1 MSVERYQP
9 REVEVVDAEVVDEPR
24 QTGPVRR
31 IVPAPVVRLVRDERT
46 RQVGW
51 RSVKA
56 GVTTLQ
62 GFESWA
68 KRAFDASTLGTYR
81 RQIKAAEAAGDR
93 DALAEWVDRR
103 EQAVDRRHRRLM
115 DMPKLAA
122 GFAKI
127 LLGSVAALVVIVLLV
142 GLAVQLTGEGRFT
155 DIVLGFLDLIRWCV
169 TAVAALWT
177 PFVALAPVGLLL
189 AAHREGKARRTPP
202 RWVVLHTGDVED
214 RSVVPDEGAIFAALQ
229 AMGIAP
235 LNKAIKEGW
244 VPRWVQPTTR
254 DGKGWR
260 AQLQLPLGV
269 TVEMVNA
276 RKDVLAHNL
285 LRKPNETWPIE
296 PRDKPG
302 VLDLWV
308 ADQGILDGTIAPWP
322 LLTDGTADYF
332 KGVPVGIDQ
341 RGNEVVGKL
350 MASNYLI
357 GGIMGSGKSSL
368 VIELVLGA
376 ALDPLVDIHIFVM
389 AFNVD
394 FDPLAPVLAS
404 LTKGDDDEQI
414 DAAVEALRWLRGEV
428 SARGKIL
435 EELGGTEAKLT
446 REIAARDERMRPLVV
461 VFDEVQELFEHKQY
475 GKEARELAVQL
486 TKKARKTGITLVWAT
501 PTASSDSLPRD
512 LSRTASHK
520 VAFSIGDHIGND
532 AILGTGSH
540 KRGVSAVSLVAGEDV
555 GTAMAAGF
563 SRDAGLLRTHY
574 IRKDA
579 TTDEITP
586 VVQRA
591 LEARGKT
598 AKGTDSIRTPD
609 RPDLLFDVHQVLG
622 GEDTR
627 ASQVAARLRD
637 LASYSPRMSGSW
649 LADRLHRDYGI
660 EVRKLD
666 GHLMVRVRDVETA
679 LAAREVTDEEALDEG

>member
-1 MSVERYQP
+1 MVPLPDRELDVVEGEIVP
-9 REVEVVDAEVVDEPR
+9 EPR
-24 QTGPVRR
+24 PTGPVRR
-31 IVPAPVVRLVRDERT
+31 IVAEPVVRLVRDERT
-46 RQVGW
+46 RKAGW
-51 RSVKA
+51 STVKA
-56 GVTTLQ
+56 GVTTAQ
-62 GFESWA
+62 GIESWA
-68 KRAFDASTLGTYR
+68 KRAFDATTLGTYR

-93 DALAEWVDRR
+93 DALAEWVERR

-115 DMPKLAA
+115 DLPKLAA
-122 GFAKI
+122 GVAKI
-127 LLGSVAALVVIVLLV
+127 LLGSLAALVVLVLVV
-142 GLAVQLTGEGRFT
+142 GLAVQLSGEGRFT

-177 PFVALAPVGLLL
+177 PIVALAPAGLLY
-189 AAHREGKARRTPP
+189 AAHREGKAHRSPP
-202 RWVVLHTGDVED
+202 RWVVMHTGDVDD

-229 AMGIAP
+229 AMGIAS
-235 LNKAIKEGW
+235 LNKAIKDGW
-244 VPRWVQPTTR
+244 IPRWVQPTIR

-260 AQLQLPLGV
+260 AQLQLPLGT

-446 REIAARDERMRPLVV
+446 REIAARDQRMRPIVA
-461 VFDEVQELFEHKQY
+461 VFDEAQELFESKEF

-486 TKKARKTGITLVWAT
+486 TKKARKVGITLIWAT
-501 PTASSDSLPRD
+501 PTASADSLPRD
-512 LSRTASHK
+512 LARIASHAA
-520 VAFSIGDHIGND
+520 AFAIGDWIGND
-532 AILGTGSH
+532 SILGTGAH

-555 GTAMAAGF
+555 GTAMAVGF
-563 SRDAGLLRTHY
+563 NRDAGLLRTHH

-586 VVQRA
+586 IVQRA
-591 LEARGKT
+591 LEARSKAG
-598 AKGTDSIRTPD
+598 KGTASSRTPEQ
-609 RPDLLFDVHQVLG
+609 PDLLADVAAVLVDDV
-622 GEDTR
+622 EP
-627 ASQVAARLRD
+627 AAQVAARLRD
-637 LASYSPRMSGSW
+637 RPGYTNRFTGSV
-649 LADRLHRDYGI
+649 LVDRLRREYGI
-660 EVRKLD
+660 PVRRLK
-666 GHLMVRVRDVETA
+666 GYVVVRADDIAAAGVDDDDVDETA
-679 LAAREVTDEEALDEG
+679 L